1 MAREGAFGD
10 EGLRDRK
17 KRLLRQRISDTAT
30 GMFLERGFDEV
41 TVSEIAAA
49 CDVSEKTVFNY
60 FPTKESLLFDRED
73 EMAARISESLRDQ
86 GNAVALIDSV
96 LAVLD
101 EDLEKIHRDVA
112 ASEDPRRMIG
122 MVSRFSALIDST
134 PALVA
139 AQQAMMVRLTE
150 VAATA
155 LAERVGVDP
164 DDPEP
169 QMAALMVLGLWRTQY
184 RAMERHADENADLE
198 DILRAVREDI
208 HRAASVSGAGL
219 SAFNLVVR
227 QSGAGG
233 KDQIV
238 QAAQAADQA
247 RRQLVAAVKQARDGW
262 RQIVTDLQDHHRHDD
277 GEHAHRTRREQA
289 AWQRE
294 IREEIRQRRRELR
307 QRQVELRSQQAE
319 ARRAQA
325 NAQAELRREQ
335 AELRRQQKQAQAHTR
350 RPRD

>member
-1 MAREGAFGD
+1 MAGTGAFGG

-60 FPTKESLLFDRED
+60 FPTKESLLFDREE
-73 EMAARISESLRDQ
+73 EMAARIAESVRDQ
-86 GNAVALIDSV
+86 GDATALIDAV

-101 EDLEKIHRDVA
+101 EDIEKIYRDVA
-112 ASEDPRRMIG
+112 ASDDPARMIT
-122 MVSRFSALIDST
+122 MVRKFSALVDRT
-134 PALVA
+134 PALA
-139 AQQAMMVRLTE
+139 AASQAMLERLTE

-169 QMAALMVLGLWRTQY
+169 QMAALMVLGLWRTQF
-184 RAMERHADENADLE
+184 RAMERHADENASVD
-198 DILRAVREDI
+198 DVVRAVREDI
-208 HRAASVSGAGL
+208 HRAASVAGAGL

-227 QSGAGG
+227 SGSAAGG

-247 RRQLVAAVKQARDGW
+247 RRQLVAAVRQARDGW
-262 RQIVTDLQDHHRHDD
+262 RQIVAGLQEHHRAD
-277 GEHAHRTRREQA
+277 EPRHRTRREQA

-294 IREEIRQRRRELR
+294 LRDEIRQRRRELR
-307 QRQVELRSQQAE
+307 QRQAELRRAQAE
-319 ARRAQA
+319 ARRPGD
-325 NAQAELRREQ
+325 RR
-335 AELRRQQKQAQAHTR
+335 
-350 RPRD
+350 

>member
-1 MAREGAFGD
+1 MAPDGASGN

-60 FPTKESLLFDRED
+60 FPTKESLLFDREE
-73 EMAARISESLRDQ
+73 EMAARISESVREQ
-86 GNAVALIDSV
+86 GTTALIDSV

-101 EDLEKIHRDVA
+101 EDLDKIYRDVA
-112 ASEDPRRMIG
+112 ASDDPAWMIT
-122 MVSRFSALIDST
+122 MVRKFSALIDST
-134 PALVA
+134 PALMA
-139 AQQAMMVRLTE
+139 AQQAMMVRLTD

-169 QMAALMVLGLWRTQY
+169 QMAALMVLGLWRTQF
-184 RAMERHADENADLE
+184 RAMERHADENAEVD
-198 DILRAVREDI
+198 DIVRAVREDI
-208 HRAASVSGAGL
+208 HRAAAVAGAGL

-227 QSGAGG
+227 SGPSGGGG

-262 RQIVTDLQDHHRHDD
+262 RQIVADLQEHHQQYHEGQPGQAGQR
-277 GEHAHRTRREQA
+277 GQWNRREQA

-294 IREEIRQRRRELR
+294 VRDEIRRRRRELR
-307 QRQVELRSQQAE
+307 QRQAELRRQQAE
-319 ARRAQA
+319 ARRH
-325 NAQAELRREQ
+325 RS
-335 AELRRQQKQAQAHTR
+335 
-350 RPRD
+350 